1 VAALARQ
8 LMLYALRDPAL
19 ATTIRANN
27 RTLIKM
33 PQSSDARDPGIFRGA
48 RLGPLPIGTLVAF
61 IVAVLAIVLVAC
73 LSYRAVESAADSAR
87 RVTHSLEVMEQLQTL
102 LSTLQDAETGQRGFL
117 LTGHED
123 YLIPY
128 TNAKAALG
136 GEFQSA
142 HRLMVGSTEQQ
153 QRRLGALERVA
164 AEKMEELGETVALR
178 RSGDAAGAL
187 AMVRT
192 NRGKEAMER
201 ARATIAEMQ
210 RDERGA
216 LAARQAEWLN
226 AASVSSVVV
235 LGGSGLLLVLVCGA
249 AVRTSRE
256 YRARETEAWIRTGRM
271 GLGARIQGEQHL
283 ETLGNNV
290 LAFLASYM
298 HAQIGTVF
306 VAEPGNKLR
315 RIAAYA
321 APERTQSAIVKF
333 GEDSLG
339 QAAKE
344 NRVLHVT
351 DVPAGYLD
359 IGSSLGHARPLELVV
374 APANTDGIV
383 HAVVELGFFRR
394 LEPEDLELLARV
406 SDSLGVAVRASKD
419 RTRLEEL
426 LAETQRQGEEL
437 QTQQEELR
445 VTNDELEVQAVALKE
460 SQAQLEAQQAELEQ
474 SNAQLEEQA
483 QVLEQQKDELS
494 RAQIV
499 LVERATEL
507 QRANQYKSEFL
518 ANMSHELRTPL
529 NSSLILA
536 KILADNKGG
545 NLTAEQI
552 KFAQTISS
560 AGNDL
565 LAIINDILDLS
576 KVEAGKVELTVEPVI
591 VSAVVDD
598 IAKAFHPVAQQKGL
612 RFSAGTE
619 PGAPEQIETDRRRL
633 SQILKNL
640 LANAFKFTEKG
651 EVSLRISRAT
661 ADTVSF
667 VVRDTGIGISEH
679 QQGIIFEAFRQA
691 DGSTHR
697 KYGGSGLGLTI
708 LGTWR
713 DCWAGIS
720 AFRAYRAKA
729 LPSH

>member
-1 VAALARQ
+1 
-8 LMLYALRDPAL
+8 M
-19 ATTIRANN
+19 N
-27 RTLIKM
+27 
-33 PQSSDARDPGIFRGA
+33 QSPTAHDPGQAHGA
-48 RLGPLPIGTLVAF
+48 RLAAPLPPGTLVAF
-61 IVAVLAIVLVAC
+61 IVAVLAIILVAY
-73 LSYRAVESAADSAR
+73 LSYRAVQGAEDSAR
-87 RVTHSLEVMEQLQTL
+87 RVTHSLEVTEQLQAL

-117 LTGHED
+117 LSGHED

-128 TNAKAALG
+128 TNAKAALA
-136 GEFQSA
+136 GEFQAA
-142 HRLMVGSTEQQ
+142 HRLMVGSSAEQ

-164 AEKMEELGETVALR
+164 ADKMEELGESIVLR

-192 NRGKEAMER
+192 NRGKEAMDR
-201 ARATIAEMQ
+201 ARSTMGDMQ

-216 LAARQAEWLN
+216 LAARQAEWLD
-226 AASVSSVVV
+226 AASISSVVV
-235 LGGSGLLLVLVCGA
+235 LGGSGLLLILVSGA

-256 YRARETEAWIRTGRM
+256 YRARAIQAWIRVGRM
-271 GLGARIQGEQHL
+271 GLSARIQGEQHL
-283 ETLGNNV
+283 EALGNNV

-306 VAEPGNKLR
+306 VSEAGNQLR

-321 APERTQSAIVKF
+321 APERTRSAVVKL
-333 GEDSLG
+333 GEGSLG

-351 DVPAGYLD
+351 DVPAEYLD
-359 IGSSLGHARPLELVV
+359 IASSLGRAKPLELVV
-374 APANTDGIV
+374 APASVDGIV
-383 HAVVELGFFRR
+383 HAVVEAGFFRR
-394 LEPEDLELLARV
+394 LLPEDLELLARV
-406 SDSLGVAVRASKD
+406 SESLGIAVRASKD

-474 SNAQLEEQA
+474 TNAQLEEQA

-552 KFAQTISS
+552 KYAQTISS

-576 KVEAGKVELTVEPVI
+576 KVEAGKVLQE
-591 VSAVVDD
+591 
-598 IAKAFHPVAQQKGL
+598 
-612 RFSAGTE
+612 
-619 PGAPEQIETDRRRL
+619 
-633 SQILKNL
+633 
-640 LANAFKFTEKG
+640 
-651 EVSLRISRAT
+651 
-661 ADTVSF
+661 
-667 VVRDTGIGISEH
+667 
-679 QQGIIFEAFRQA
+679 
-691 DGSTHR
+691 
-697 KYGGSGLGLTI
+697 
-708 LGTWR
+708 
-713 DCWAGIS
+713 
-720 AFRAYRAKA
+720 
-729 LPSH
+729 